1 MRRSRFRTRS
11 DQIRWLS
18 PRAAPHIND
27 DALEHLFV
35 LPPRSR
41 GGHFAR
47 GATTTNARR
56 RAGWWPIP
64 GLRCRRS
71 RRETCQSRGVAARGW
86 RHGRRPRARRS
97 SSGACPSATDGPLS
111 CSGIYGSQGPESW
124 TWPRGAEAVPVW
136 PAKRWR
142 APAEAPPIVGNRTP
156 RWSRHRAA
164 DVPHSDRTSGSPRDP
179 FAPLLDPG
187 SAGKRATLFNFL
199 PGPDRRCAEDLRPSR
214 HDARVRHSD
223 RLPTGCLRARWSCPY
238 SAGCTRSRR
247 ATPKSGRR
255 TGLDWAAPR
264 LVTGFAPIP
273 APRTST
279 RPSR

>member
-111 CSGIYGSQGPESW
+111 CSGIHGSQGPESW

-199 PGPDRRCAEDLRPSR
+199 PGPDRRCAEGSPAVTTRCASATLRST
-214 HDARVRHSD
+214 SD
-223 RLPTGCLRARWSCPY
+223 RMSAGSLELPVQRRLHAVQAGDAQIRKANRARLGCPTLGDWVCPDSC
-238 SAGCTRSRR
+238 SAN
-247 ATPKSGRR
+247 
-255 TGLDWAAPR
+255 
-264 LVTGFAPIP
+264 
-273 APRTST
+273 
-279 RPSR
+279 